1 MRRNSIVLGILMIA
15 GAMCAS
21 AQSFSFYSTLRAG
34 RSGSGVAG
42 GNGWELATGTTPAY
56 SGATWTTAQ
65 FAYNSSPSDN
75 HWRANDG
82 TQQFRIGY
90 NALTNTAYASVQD
103 YNGAT
108 NGTWTTAATASIAN
122 AGAAFP
128 NNTVWTL
135 PAGSFNVSATGKQD
149 PSSIII
155 EGLTL
160 SPNVALVSGTIPTNI
175 GVIGSPGVDTTASL
189 SAPLVIDAAAN
200 GGSWFLTGTIRFS
213 GLQGSGGSAQGSQL
227 SFNLGALGNQTPEAT
242 TMSLL
247 GGGLVILGWMSR
259 RRRTGEVK

>member
-15 GAMCAS
+15 GAMSAS

-34 RSGSGVAG
+34 RSGNGVAG
-42 GNGWELATGTTPAY
+42 GNGWELASGTTQAF
-56 SGATWTTAQ
+56 SNATWTTAQ
-65 FAYNSSPSDN
+65 FAYNSSPSAN
-75 HWRANDG
+75 HWRTNNG
-82 TQQFRIGY
+82 TQQFEIGY
-90 NALTNTAYASVQD
+90 DAATNTAYTQVRD
-103 YNGAT
+103 FNGS
-108 NGTWTTAATASIAN
+108 WATATVAN
-122 AGAAFP
+122 PGAAFP
-128 NNTVWTL
+128 DNTVWTL

-160 SPNVALVSGTIPTNI
+160 APNVALVSGTIPTSI

-259 RRRTGEVK
+259 RRRMGEVK